1 MLTWINAG
9 CDVGAG
15 FTQVTSH
22 APDVGFGSRLCENTV
37 NDMILRRF
45 GRRIR

>member
-1 MLTWINAG
+1 LAIAAHLKPVPN
-9 CDVGAG
+9 
-15 FTQVTSH
+15 
-22 APDVGFGSRLCENTV
+22 VGFGSRLCENTV